1 MWVTGKSDLKDNILQ
16 EVADA
21 TSLREGV
28 AGVEALLRAV
38 HRNES
43 GRLADAAR
51 EARLPIPIAT
61 AIRRELEK
69 RGILERQHGLAFTED
84 GEQWVRQALGF
95 SAEALSIDVPLTP
108 QAQLLPELEQV
119 VRAMETH
126 LAAAPQTDVTLDQ
139 APCTAE
145 TSVRRAALLYKSGAL
160 EGRRIALLGDDDSV
174 ALSIGLFGRLLA
186 GRQLPRRLVVFEID
200 ERRVAFLEN
209 AARAADLALE
219 IIRHDLREPFPHE
232 LLGTF
237 DSFETDPPYTIA
249 GASLFVRRG
258 VELLERGRGY
268 GMLSFGHTSPPDRI
282 KLQAALTAIGVA
294 TSALYP
300 AFNRYAG
307 ASILG
312 STSELHE
319 LVATGTDVTNV
330 PWQGPIYTAEVN
342 PRTRLY
348 QCTECRRRWELGAG
362 DIPPTIEALKEKG
375 CPACGNHHFRRSDRR
390 ASR

>member
-1 MWVTGKSDLKDNILQ
+1 LKDNILQ
-16 EVADA
+16 EVAEA

-38 HRNES
+38 HRNDT

-84 GEQWVRQALGF
+84 GKQWMRETLGIA
-95 SAEALSIDVPLTP
+95 AEALSIEVPLTP
-108 QAQLLPELEQV
+108 QAQLSPELEQV
-119 VRAMETH
+119 VRAMEAH

-186 GRQLPRRLVVFEID
+186 GRQLPRQLVVFELD
-200 ERRVAFLEN
+200 ERRVAFLQN
-209 AARAADLALE
+209 AARDADLALE

-282 KLQAALTAIGVA
+282 KLQAALTSIGVA
-294 TSALYP
+294 TTALYP

-307 ASILG
+307 AAILG

-330 PWQGPIYTAEVN
+330 PWQGPLYTAEVN

>member
-1 MWVTGKSDLKDNILQ
+1 MKDKILQ
-16 EVADA
+16 DVAEA

-38 HRNES
+38 HRNET

-69 RGILERQHGLAFTED
+69 RGILMRQHGLAFTEE
-84 GEQWVRQALGF
+84 GEQWVRETLGF
-95 SAEALSIDVPLTP
+95 NAALSIDVPVTP
-108 QAQLLPELEQV
+108 EGRLAPELEQV
-119 VRAMETH
+119 VFAMEAH

-145 TSVRRAALLYKSGAL
+145 TSVRRAALLYRAGAL

-174 ALSIGLFGRLLA
+174 ALAIGLFGRLLA

-209 AARAADLALE
+209 AARAADLAVE
-219 IIRHDLREPFPHE
+219 IVRHDLREPFPE
-232 LLGTF
+232 NQLGTF

-282 KLQAALTAIGVA
+282 KLQAALTSIGVA
-294 TSALYP
+294 TTALYP

-319 LVATGTDVTNV
+319 LVATGTDVTNAQ
-330 PWQGPIYTAEVN
+330 WHGPLYTAEVN
-342 PRTRLY
+342 PRVRLY
-348 QCTECRRRWELGAG
+348 QCTECRRRWELGTG
-362 DIPPTIEALKEKG
+362 DIPATIEALKEKG
-375 CPACGNHHFRRSDRR
+375 CPACGNHHFRRTDKRG
-390 ASR
+390 SR

>member
-1 MWVTGKSDLKDNILQ
+1 MKDNILQ
-16 EVADA
+16 DVAEA

-69 RGILERQHGLAFTED
+69 RGILMRQHGLAFTEE
-84 GEQWVRQALGF
+84 GEQWVRETLGF
-95 SAEALSIDVPLTP
+95 AASVEIDVPVMP
-108 QAQLLPELEQV
+108 QARLSPELEQV
-119 VRAMETH
+119 VLAMEAH
-126 LAAAPQTDVTLDQ
+126 LASAPQTDVTLDQ

-145 TSVRRAALLYKSGAL
+145 TSVRRVALLYRSGAL

-200 ERRVAFLEN
+200 DRRVAFLEN
-209 AARAADLALE
+209 AARNADLAVE
-219 IIRHDLREPFPHE
+219 IIRHDLREPFPNN
-232 LLGTF
+232 LLGRF

-282 KLQAALTAIGVA
+282 KLQAALTSIGVA
-294 TSALYP
+294 TTALYP

-319 LVATGTDVTNV
+319 LVATGTDVINA
-330 PWQGPIYTAEVN
+330 PWDGPLYTAEVN
-342 PRTRLY
+342 PRVRLY
-348 QCTECRRRWELGAG
+348 QCTECRRRWELGTG
-362 DIPPTIEALKEKG
+362 DIPTTIEALKEMG
-375 CPACGNHHFRRSDRR
+375 CPACGNHHFRRTVKST
-390 ASR
+390 SR

>member
-1 MWVTGKSDLKDNILQ
+1 VTGKSDLKDNILQ
-16 EVADA
+16 EVAEA

-38 HRNES
+38 HRNDT

-69 RGILERQHGLAFTED
+69 RGILERQHGLAFTGE
-84 GEQWVRQALGF
+84 GEQWMRETLGIA
-95 SAEALSIDVPLTP
+95 AEALSIEVPLTP
-108 QAQLLPELEQV
+108 QAQLSPELEQV
-119 VRAMETH
+119 VHAMEAH

-186 GRQLPRRLVVFEID
+186 GRQLPRQLVVFELD

-209 AARAADLALE
+209 AARDADLALE

-294 TSALYP
+294 TTALYP

-307 ASILG
+307 AAILG

-319 LVATGTDVTNV
+319 LVATGTDVANE
-330 PWQGPIYTAEVN
+330 PWQGPLYTAEVN

>member
-1 MWVTGKSDLKDNILQ
+1 MKDKILQ

-38 HRNES
+38 HRNGS

-69 RGILERQHGLAFTED
+69 RGILERQHGLAFTEQ
-84 GEQWVRQALGF
+84 GEEWARETLGF
-95 SAEALSIDVPLTP
+95 AAEALAVDVPLTP
-108 QAQLLPELEQV
+108 QAQLPPALEQV
-119 VRAMETH
+119 VHAMEAH
-126 LAAAPQTDVTLDQ
+126 LSAAPQTDVTLDQ

-145 TSVRRAALLYKSGAL
+145 TSVRRAALLYRSGAL

-209 AARAADLALE
+209 AARQSDLALE
-219 IIRHDLREPFPHE
+219 ITGHDLREPFPAH
-232 LLGTF
+232 LIGTF

-282 KLQAALTAIGVA
+282 KLQAALTSIGVA
-294 TSALYP
+294 TTALYP

-319 LVATGTDVTNV
+319 LVATGADAGNEA
-330 PWQGPIYTAEVN
+330 WRGPLYTAEVN

-348 QCTECRRRWELGAG
+348 QCTECRRRWELGTN
-362 DIPPTIEALKEKG
+362 DIPTTIEALKEKG
-375 CPACGNHHFRRSDRR
+375 CPACGNHHFRRSDKR

>member
-1 MWVTGKSDLKDNILQ
+1 LKDQVLRD
-16 EVADA
+16 VAEA

-69 RGILERQHGLAFTED
+69 RGILMRQHGLAFTAE
-84 GEQWVRQALGF
+84 GEQWARETLGF
-95 SAEALSIDVPLTP
+95 GTALEIEVPLTP
-108 QAQLLPELEQV
+108 QARLSPELEQV
-119 VRAMETH
+119 VVAMEVH

-139 APCTAE
+139 APCAAE
-145 TSVRRAALLYKSGAL
+145 TSVRRAALLYRSGAL

-174 ALSIGLFGRLLA
+174 ALSIGLFGRMLA
-186 GRQLPRRLVVFEID
+186 GKQLPRRLVVFEVD

-209 AARAADLALE
+209 AARNAGLAIE
-219 IIRHDLREPFPHE
+219 IIRHDLREPFAQE

-258 VELLERGRGY
+258 VELLEAGRGY

-282 KLQAALTAIGVA
+282 KLQAALTSIGVA
-294 TSALYP
+294 TTALYP

-319 LVATGTDVTNV
+319 LVATGTDVANAQ
-330 PWQGPIYTAEVN
+330 WHGPLYTAEVN
-342 PRTRLY
+342 PRVRLY
-348 QCTECRRRWELGAG
+348 QCTECRQRWELGTG
-362 DIPPTIEALKEKG
+362 EIPETIEALKEKG
-375 CPACGNHHFRRSDRR
+375 CPACGNHDFRRSSKRT
-390 ASR
+390 SR

>member
-1 MWVTGKSDLKDNILQ
+1 MKDNILQ
-16 EVADA
+16 EVAEA

-84 GEQWVRQALGF
+84 GEQWMRETLGIA
-95 SAEALSIDVPLTP
+95 AEALSVDVPLTP
-108 QAQLLPELEQV
+108 QAQLSPELEQV
-119 VRAMETH
+119 VRAMEAH
-126 LAAAPQTDVTLDQ
+126 LATAPQTDVTLDQ

-200 ERRVAFLEN
+200 ERRVAFLQN
-209 AARAADLALE
+209 AARDADLALE
-219 IIRHDLREPFPHE
+219 IIRHDLREPFRPE

-294 TSALYP
+294 TTALYP

-307 ASILG
+307 AAILG

-319 LVATGTDVTNV
+319 LVATGTDVANV
-330 PWQGPIYTAEVN
+330 PWQGPLYTAEVN